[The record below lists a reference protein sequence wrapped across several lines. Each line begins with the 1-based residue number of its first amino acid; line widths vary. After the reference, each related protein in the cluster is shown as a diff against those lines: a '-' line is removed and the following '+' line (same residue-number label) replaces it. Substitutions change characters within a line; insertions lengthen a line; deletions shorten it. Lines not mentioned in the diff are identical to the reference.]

1 MTGYITSP
9 ETQSTALKHRLSP
22 ESLRSRSRAT
32 SNLRYIDGRPRN
44 ISIAFRRIVA
54 STCRVY
60 KELVLLYN
68 QYRMEYS
75 PTPKRFS
82 TWYDGFFYEKFIAP
96 QSDRLQTLL
105 TIFAKKGGTAL
116 DIGCG
121 VGALSFKLATKCS
134 KVVGVDLSQKMI
146 SHAERRKLKL
156 GATNV
161 DFVCADAASLATLF
175 PHKFDI
181 ATLVL
186 FLHEIDGVIRQR
198 VVESLLSMSD
208 RLIIADFS
216 SPFPRSVS
224 ARRLKMQ
231 EFIAG
236 KRHYRNFKNWM
247 QNGAIDGFVDS
258 MNLQVRKSIPW
269 ENEAGK
275 VVIVAS

>member
-1 MTGYITSP
+1 M
-9 ETQSTALKHRLSP
+9 Q
-22 ESLRSRSRAT
+22 
-32 SNLRYIDGRPRN
+32 D
-44 ISIAFRRIVA
+44 
-54 STCRVY
+54 
-60 KELVLLYN
+60 
-68 QYRMEYS
+68 S
-75 PTPKRFS
+75 PTPNRFS
-82 TWYDGFFYEKFIAP
+82 TWYDGFLYEKFIAP

-105 TIFAKKGGTAL
+105 TIFAKKGDTAL

-121 VGALSFKLATKCS
+121 IGALSFKLATKCS
-134 KVVGVDLSQKMI
+134 KVVGVDLSQRMI
-146 SHAERRKLKL
+146 SHAERKKLKM

-161 DFVCADAASLATLF
+161 EFVCADAADLAAMF
-175 PHKFDI
+175 PHEFDI

-186 FLHEIDGVIRQR
+186 FLHEIDEAVRQR

-216 SPFPRSVS
+216 SPFPRSAL

-247 QNGAIDGFVDS
+247 QNGAIDGFVDL
-258 MNLQVRKSIPW
+258 MNLRVRKSIPW